1 MGATARPGTSR
12 HLDGSACLA
21 GTSSVPRKGYKP
33 CCAELEVRLTACALD
48 IRYEYWSEPDRW
60 YILLADGTHE
70 GLRIRYCPHCG
81 EKLPRQR

>member
-1 MGATARPGTSR
+1 
-12 HLDGSACLA
+12 
-21 GTSSVPRKGYKP
+21 VPRKGYKP